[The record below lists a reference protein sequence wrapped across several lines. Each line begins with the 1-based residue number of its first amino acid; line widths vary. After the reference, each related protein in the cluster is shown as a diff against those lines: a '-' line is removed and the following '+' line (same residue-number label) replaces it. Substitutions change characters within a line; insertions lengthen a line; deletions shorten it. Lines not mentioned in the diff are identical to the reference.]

1 MKRNNYYI
9 ERKCN
14 LFYDYSNS
22 YNAENIRIIP
32 KNKSFLSNFY
42 YYPNNNI
49 NTNNNKKCNNINIEM
64 NSSSLSKSI
73 KERKEKFNKICNSI
87 NSILSKYKKERIK
100 NNDDYKNLI
109 KKNKYSNLE
118 NKSLNANRIAEHLIK
133 TYSKEELK
141 LIKEKINAKVEEDE
155 EPKPEIFLPK
165 YSPKKFNKELLLNH
179 NIIKKDFLKKNNKT
193 KTSNKSTKPK
203 PKKENEKIVYN
214 KTSNERKNSINKRN
228 TKVIVRRNIDN
239 NLDINPNFL
248 TYIKCK
254 TSFECLDNFLKKR
267 KSKKG
272 NKNKHNI
279 NKTSVSSK
287 ISTKYLIKS
296 NKLKRVKTEK
306 QEYSFTPIKYVNHKY
321 DYVKSLYKN
330 DDQLLERIKEQTNK
344 KLKKYQRIKTE
355 QNNEELE
362 QCTFKPDIHRSMI
375 KSIKQGKYNS
385 KLDGEI
391 IKKENDNKNFSY
403 LEFYQYKM
411 NRERTNKEGNEK
423 EKEIKKSLTLN
434 KIPKRLKEMKSE
446 KKVKNSNNKKFLQ
459 FHQLIIQKSLKEING
474 AKN

>member
-165 YSPKKFNKELLLNH
+165 YSPKKCNKDLL
-179 NIIKKDFLKKNNKT
+179 
-193 KTSNKSTKPK
+193 
-203 PKKENEKIVYN
+203 
-214 KTSNERKNSINKRN
+214 
-228 TKVIVRRNIDN
+228 
-239 NLDINPNFL
+239 
-248 TYIKCK
+248 
-254 TSFECLDNFLKKR
+254 
-267 KSKKG
+267 
-272 NKNKHNI
+272 
-279 NKTSVSSK
+279 
-287 ISTKYLIKS
+287 
-296 NKLKRVKTEK
+296 
-306 QEYSFTPIKYVNHKY
+306 
-321 DYVKSLYKN
+321 
-330 DDQLLERIKEQTNK
+330 
-344 KLKKYQRIKTE
+344 
-355 QNNEELE
+355 
-362 QCTFKPDIHRSMI
+362 
-375 KSIKQGKYNS
+375 
-385 KLDGEI
+385 
-391 IKKENDNKNFSY
+391 
-403 LEFYQYKM
+403 
-411 NRERTNKEGNEK
+411 
-423 EKEIKKSLTLN
+423 
-434 KIPKRLKEMKSE
+434 
-446 KKVKNSNNKKFLQ
+446 
-459 FHQLIIQKSLKEING
+459 
-474 AKN
+474 